1 VNEELLKSTII
12 LLQNEWGD
20 KEILIRI
27 INDLKNDKKLFGP
40 DKEYL
45 KKLIEKHLPE
55 DKNLI

>member
-1 VNEELLKSTII
+1 MNEELLKSAII

-45 KKLIEKHLPE
+45 KKLIEKYLPE